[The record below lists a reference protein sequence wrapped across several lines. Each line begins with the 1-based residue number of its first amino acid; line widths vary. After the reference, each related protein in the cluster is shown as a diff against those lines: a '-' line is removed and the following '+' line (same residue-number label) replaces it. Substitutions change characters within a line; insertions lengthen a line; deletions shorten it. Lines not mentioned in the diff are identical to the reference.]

1 MDMPNRDLK
10 ENVNFTIERV
20 HNCRGT
26 HPANMSTHTDACKY
40 CFVVLIKSTIC
51 HKVFMFDCKVSV
63 LFIICIL

>member
-26 HPANMSTHTDACKY
+26 HPANRSTHTDACKY
-40 CFVVLIKSTIC
+40 CF
-51 HKVFMFDCKVSV
+51 KVFMFDCKVSV